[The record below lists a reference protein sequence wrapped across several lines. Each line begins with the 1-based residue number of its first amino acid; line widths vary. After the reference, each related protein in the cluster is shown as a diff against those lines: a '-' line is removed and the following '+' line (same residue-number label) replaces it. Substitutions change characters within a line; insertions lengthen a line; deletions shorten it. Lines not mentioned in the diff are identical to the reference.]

1 LKDKEENTMNDPIVT
16 ALKARYRSPYEVMKK
31 LGLDAALLRQ
41 PCRDEGEEELS
52 PTDKLRAIFASKY
65 TPDQVEAL
73 MKIVAQ
79 IPAAG
84 GDDEGEERRADNDRR
99 DLGDEFEDDA
109 EDEVERIPRRSS
121 LA

>member
-1 LKDKEENTMNDPIVT
+1 MNDPIVT

-121 LA
+121 RA